1 MIGLRAEPIPL
12 FFESSDSKNLD
23 DYNDLTSIELSLI
36 DDRIELMNDHVDE
49 LLDSYY
55 FEFKTDQKMKIDIF
69 LLA

>member
-1 MIGLRAEPIPL
+1 LIGLRSEPIPL
-12 FFESSDSKNLD
+12 FFVSSESKNLD